1 MWSFHPQNFC
11 LQLLG
16 SVRIWRHI
24 NISRLCSS
32 CHPSSRFFRFSC
44 YLFVFALNFFTCQ
57 TDVLAPF
64 SENQLSSRA
73 LSLFLSIVRSVVQS
87 WEKWHAWWRW
97 TDIKTSPG
105 YLTRKRQKTIHFKIQ
120 DGYQAKNKSKIIL
133 FRLQFRKN
141 SKYPLFRFA
150 VWLPNTLR
158 RNPPGHWVIL
168 ICSGQ
173 KSCTRIIKSIIA
185 MFFTFFKG

>member
-73 LSLFLSIVRSVVQS
+73 LSLFLSIVQSVVQS

-141 SKYPLFRFA
+141 SKYSMLPSIRTVPVSGHLKQKLNFWGALFSSR
-150 VWLPNTLR
+150 
-158 RNPPGHWVIL
+158 
-168 ICSGQ
+168 
-173 KSCTRIIKSIIA
+173 
-185 MFFTFFKG
+185 